1 MNKLEIP
8 AKNILTEY
16 PSCMEELTPEQAI
29 VAAGLLFGVY
39 VKELD
44 PEAFLKL
51 IADYFLNRKN
61 NPIKPEAGEEA
72 WDYWANEF
80 RISET
85 VEFFFD
91 VKKTKTDVEGVF
103 DKEYIFE
110 PKCVK
115 QLVPEYKKAIGCSD
129 MLINIS
135 WNEFKDSMVAMQEF
149 VASGERESLVELAAS
164 LYRPR
169 KKMIW
174 LRQMFSGWNGDN
186 RVEYSE
192 YTRERMMKLFRKA
205 SDGFLFYVFMFFS
218 GCLHQLKNEEI
229 QIDGEPLRFRP
240 IFVGEGKS
248 SDDSDNVGLSGVLFS
263 LAESG
268 VFGNAEETGKARF
281 FDVLLRL
288 YQTHLQAKKL
298 KRKK

>member
-1 MNKLEIP
+1 MNRLEIP
-8 AKNILTEY
+8 QKGIVKTY
-16 PSCMEELTPEQAI
+16 PSCMEELNAEQAI
-29 VAAGLLFGVY
+29 VSAGLLYNVY
-39 VKELD
+39 TKAID
-44 PEAFLKL
+44 PEMFLKL
-51 IADYFLNRKN
+51 IGDYFLDRKN
-61 NPIKPEAGEEA
+61 NPVKLESGEGA

-91 VKKTKTDVEGVF
+91 VKKTATEVDGVF
-103 DKEYIFE
+103 DKEYVFE

-115 QLVPEYKKAIGCSD
+115 QLVPEYRKTYGCMD
-129 MLINIS
+129 LMTDIS
-135 WNEFKDSMVAMQEF
+135 WDEFKNAMVAMQEF
-149 VASGERESLVELAAS
+149 VAGGERESLVELAAS
-164 LYRPR
+164 LYRPH

-174 LRQMFSGWNGDN
+174 LRRLLPGWKGEKRIAYTD
-186 RVEYSE
+186 YS
-192 YTRERMMKLFRKA
+192 RECMIDFFRKA
-205 SDGFLFYVFMFFS
+205 SDGFLFYVFVFFS
-218 GCLHQLKNEEI
+218 GCLYHLKNEEI
-229 QIDGEPLRFRP
+229 FVDGEPIRFRP

-248 SDDSDNVGLSGVLFS
+248 SDDDNVGLTGVLFS

-288 YQTHLQAKKL
+288 YQTHLQAKKI